1 MKPLFSDSDD
11 LDLDLDLYLTSDF
24 PRRSRLFSLAP
35 YGTGTP
41 DQEGLLSLIVRTCH
55 AHAANPRRMIS
66 VIFPTAEPL
75 VAKIASA
82 PFFGKLA
89 GTVNGLGQYA
99 ELFVSATEQL
109 TGQRNLA
116 ALTMLPWRGL
126 FPHNGQGFLARQR
139 RWCPLC
145 LIQPTPDGGPVP
157 VPLVWS
163 LEAYSCCA
171 KHGCQLEERCPHCGK
186 VQPYLPRY
194 PNLGICDYCRGA
206 LGECTPDKEV
216 SPIDRWI
223 AEGIGNMLA
232 RNTELGF
239 SPDAVTFLN
248 FLGTQVNGLA
258 GGNRAAFCR
267 AIGLAEHA
275 MKGWFNKGERPSM
288 TQFLSV
294 CYGTQT
300 MPSAVFASVPSEN
313 AKPLGLR
320 KLPHKLKM
328 RKLRPRPIAS
338 ERADIER
345 SLGRKLAESN
355 ADSVSTI
362 ASELGVGVG
371 CLRYWFPEQCANL
384 SKRHRVASKARSIER
399 QGAQR
404 RRLEEIV
411 REIVRDGHYP
421 SRRRVNSY
429 LRKESMSLAQPHLG
443 EEMRL
448 VLQKLQQEMGYKL
461 QSRMRLK

>member
-1 MKPLFSDSDD
+1 MKPLFSDFDD
-11 LDLDLDLYLTSDF
+11 LDLCVTPEVPL
-24 PRRSRLFSLAP
+24 RSRLFSLAA

-55 AHAANPRRMIS
+55 AHAVNPRRMIA

-116 ALTMLPWRGL
+116 ALTMLPWQEL
-126 FPHNGQGFLARQR
+126 FPHNGQGLLARQR
-139 RWCPLC
+139 RWCPVC
-145 LIQPTPDGGPVP
+145 LNQQTLDSGPVP
-157 VPLVWS
+157 VPLAWS
-163 LEAYSCCA
+163 FEAYSCCSR
-171 KHGCQLEERCPHCGK
+171 HGCNLEERCPHCGK
-186 VQPYLPRY
+186 GQPFLPRY

-206 LGECTPDKEV
+206 LGECAPENV
-216 SPIDRWI
+216 ISPIDQWVADAIGDMI
-223 AEGIGNMLA
+223 AINAEA
-232 RNTELGF
+232 GF
-239 SPDAVTFLN
+239 SPDVAKFLN
-248 FLGTQVNGLA
+248 FLGAQVHGLA

-288 TQFLSV
+288 TQFLSI

-300 MPSAVFASVPSEN
+300 MPSAVFPPALP
-313 AKPLGLR
+313 KYTQPLGLR
-320 KLPHKLKM
+320 KLPHKLKT
-328 RKLRPRPIAS
+328 RKSRPRPMAAH
-338 ERADIER
+338 RADIEKILDKR
-345 SLGRKLAESN
+345 MGESN

-362 ASELGVGVG
+362 AADLGVGVG
-371 CLRYWFPEQCANL
+371 CLRYWFPDQCANL
-384 SKRHRVASKARSIER
+384 SRRHRIASRVRSVAR
-399 QGAQR
+399 QGAQC

-411 REIVRDGHYP
+411 REIVREGHYP
-421 SRRRVNSY
+421 SRRRVNGH
-429 LRKESMSLAQPHLG
+429 LHKESMSLAQPHLG
-443 EEMRL
+443 EAMKQI
-448 VLQKLQQEMGYKL
+448 LQNLQQEMGYEL
-461 QSRMRLK
+461 PSRMKRK